1 MVMSLAGVHATGSSV
16 QNVQFASTAEIPD
29 QSCASLTSLTGL
41 GEETSKTTGDT
52 AASATKASST
62 ATSQRTK
69 ESSCAAPTMNAVSM
83 CSVEIV
89 RKT

>member
-1 MVMSLAGVHATGSSV
+1 MVTSPAGVRATGLSA
-16 QNVQFASTAEIPD
+16 QNVQSANTAEIHGRL
-29 QSCASLTSLTGL
+29 CASSTFLTGL
-41 GEETSKTTGDT
+41 GEEMSKTTGDT

-69 ESSCAAPTMNAVSM
+69 ESSCAAPITSAVSM
-83 CSVEIV
+83 CSAEIA